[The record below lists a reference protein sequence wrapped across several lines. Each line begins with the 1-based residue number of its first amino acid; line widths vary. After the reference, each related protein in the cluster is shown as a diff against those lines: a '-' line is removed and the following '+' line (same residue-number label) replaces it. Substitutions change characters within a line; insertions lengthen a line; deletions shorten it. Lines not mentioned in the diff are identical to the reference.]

1 MAASPGPPA
10 STPPTQA
17 APPRPPHG
25 PALTS
30 PGGWRHVVT
39 AFVQAGDG
47 RVAVVKRSAH
57 VGSYAGLHGAVS
69 GFLEVGD
76 DALPPGLPVGRALAE
91 VAEEVGLPPARLA
104 LAACGRPLACDGGA
118 QRRFIVHPVRFCL
131 LGAGAPALAINWEN
145 ESASWVEPAELEVE
159 LVVVAG
165 VGFGQFGGGGRGGKE
180 REGGGAARVACSCPR
195 RDHQTLSQRH
205 PRPPRPWPLCP
216 DWRTRGAAWRRARPQ
231 WTRR

>member
-1 MAASPGPPA
+1 M
-10 STPPTQA
+10 
-17 APPRPPHG
+17 
-25 PALTS
+25 
-30 PGGWRHVVT
+30 
-39 AFVQAGDG
+39 
-47 RVAVVKRSAH
+47 AVVKRSAH

-145 ESASWVEPAELEVE
+145 ESASWVEPAELEV
-159 LVVVAG
+159 
-165 VGFGQFGGGGRGGKE
+165 GFQVFSE
-180 REGGGAARVACSCPR
+180 R
-195 RDHQTLSQRH
+195 
-205 PRPPRPWPLCP
+205 
-216 DWRTRGAAWRRARPQ
+216 
-231 WTRR
+231 